1 MKTLSLSAKSYGV
14 LEKYAIPY
22 ETFYWKF
29 MLFLEEMSEEIS
41 EVVIK
46 YHDRKG
52 QQGLI
57 YAECL
62 DADGHTMRKSDGE
75 LAIMGIALV

>member
-1 MKTLSLSAKSYGV
+1 
-14 LEKYAIPY
+14 
-22 ETFYWKF
+22 

-46 YHDRKG
+46 YHDRKD